1 MLNPEK
7 QEVMKTNHLNFKTIS
22 VLLLSTILLTFVG
35 CNKDEVLPDDPS
47 SPQFS
52 NNDADDFN
60 SAVANLSGFNQPE
73 ESSIVETAST
83 NPEREGTTEF
93 ECFTQTFKGAPGFSE
108 LFTLDPTT
116 DVIYPGSMLK
126 GETIPTGE
134 YARIN
139 KDRAPIT
146 MSISLNNVKGKT
158 SVTVNNP
165 NLLSEVRAG
174 VNELLNLEVKGATP
188 AQLEFDKSQ
197 VYSEQQLSI
206 ALGANYRDKTKDIS
220 GSFDFN
226 TTTVKKKY
234 VLKFIQKYFTI
245 DLDSPGQVPSDLFT
259 DLPSIESLGSTSP
272 VYVSAVTYGRMVLY
286 TVESDY
292 SITEVETAFNAAIE
306 AGEKG
311 GDFNLDVDSK
321 NVLEES
327 NIKAL
332 IIGGNGA
339 SAAQTIGGNL
349 EKIYDYIAAGGN
361 YSPEESPGSPLSYKL
376 SYVKEGFPAANVV
389 LATEYQ
395 SRNCDVAYPE
405 YLATIVNIT
414 GTQFTDTEVNG
425 KLRVKMWVGGERLDI
440 NENGIDDG
448 KTWSV
453 DTDNF
458 VDVQNNKTHTIN
470 ESYTFKPYRPN
481 MATDYVECS
490 GELYDYNGIFGNES
504 LGNAGGIN
512 PVVLDSL
519 KLNVPDTTYLNFK
532 KGITAQFII
541 IRKK

>member
-1 MLNPEK
+1 
-7 QEVMKTNHLNFKTIS
+7 MKTNHLNFKTIS

-47 SPQFS
+47 SPKFS

-376 SYVKEGFPAANVV
+376 NYVKEGFPAANVV

-470 ESYTFKPYRPN
+470 ESYTFRPYRPN

-512 PVVLDSL
+512 PVVLNSL

>member
-470 ESYTFKPYRPN
+470 ESYTFRPYRPN

-490 GELYDYNGIFGNES
+490 GELYDYNGVFGNES
-504 LGNAGGIN
+504 LGNADGIN
-512 PVVLDSL
+512 PVVLNSL

>member
-174 VNELLNLEVKGATP
+174 VNELLSLEVKGATP

-311 GDFNLDVDSK
+311 VDFNLDVDSK

>member
-47 SPQFS
+47 LPQFS

>member
-47 SPQFS
+47 LPQFS

-188 AQLEFDKSQ
+188 AQLEFNKSQ

>member
-47 SPQFS
+47 SPKFS

-83 NPEREGTTEF
+83 NPQREGTTEF

-470 ESYTFKPYRPN
+470 ESYTFRPYRPN

-512 PVVLDSL
+512 PVVLNSL

>member
-47 SPQFS
+47 LPQFS

-93 ECFTQTFKGAPGFSE
+93 ECLTQTFKGAPGFSE

-376 SYVKEGFPAANVV
+376 NYVKEGFPAANVV

-470 ESYTFKPYRPN
+470 ESYTFRPYRPN

-512 PVVLDSL
+512 PVVLNSL

>member
-47 SPQFS
+47 LPQFS

-376 SYVKEGFPAANVV
+376 NYVKEGFPAANVV

-470 ESYTFKPYRPN
+470 ESYTFRPYRPN

-512 PVVLDSL
+512 PVVLNSL

>member
-47 SPQFS
+47 LPQFS

-93 ECFTQTFKGAPGFSE
+93 ECFTQTLKGAPGFSE

-376 SYVKEGFPAANVV
+376 NYVKEGFPAANVV

-470 ESYTFKPYRPN
+470 ESYTFRPYRPN

-512 PVVLDSL
+512 PVVLNSL

>member
-47 SPQFS
+47 LPQFS

-470 ESYTFKPYRPN
+470 ESYTFRPYRPN

-512 PVVLDSL
+512 PVVLNSL